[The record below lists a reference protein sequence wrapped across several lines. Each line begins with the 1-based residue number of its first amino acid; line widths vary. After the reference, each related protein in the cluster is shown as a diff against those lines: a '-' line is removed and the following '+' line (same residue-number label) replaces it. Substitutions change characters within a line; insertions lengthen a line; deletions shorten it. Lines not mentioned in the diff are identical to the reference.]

1 MKKILI
7 KVINCTLHYNGKE
20 RKPEETVEI
29 EERFFRS
36 DCMEKINE
44 IIPQNDETGTIP
56 QENEIPP
63 KESNLI
69 TIKELKEIGQNK
81 YEITL
86 IKTKKDEIFKEAKEK
101 FTEKGLDLE
110 EEIEKYLAEKNTAGN
125 EDENSEATN

>member
-20 RKPEETVEI
+20 HKPDETVEI

-44 IIPQNDETGTIP
+44 ITPQNDEPQVDEIP
-56 QENEIPP
+56 Q

-69 TIKELKEIGQNK
+69 TIKELKEISQNK
-81 YEITL
+81 YEIALT
-86 IKTKKDEIFKEAKEK
+86 KTKKDEVFKEAKEK
-101 FTEKGLDLE
+101 FAEKGLDLE
-110 EEIEKYLAEKNTAGN
+110 VEIEKYLVEKNTAGT
-125 EDENSEATN
+125 EDENSEGTN

>member
-20 RKPEETVEI
+20 HKPDETVEI

-44 IIPQNDETGTIP
+44 IIPQNDGPQVDEIP
-56 QENEIPP
+56 Q
-63 KESNLI
+63 KESSLI
-69 TIKELKEIGQNK
+69 TIKELKEISQNK

-86 IKTKKDEIFKEAKEK
+86 TKTKKDEVFKEAKEK
-101 FTEKGLDLE
+101 FAEKGLDLE
-110 EEIEKYLAEKNTAGN
+110 VEIEKYLAEKNTAGT
-125 EDENSEATN
+125 EDENSEGTN

>member
-20 RKPEETVEI
+20 YKPDETVEI

-44 IIPQNDETGTIP
+44 IIPQNDEPQVDEIP
-56 QENEIPP
+56 Q

-69 TIKELKEIGQNK
+69 TIKELKEISQNK
-81 YEITL
+81 YEIALT
-86 IKTKKDEIFKEAKEK
+86 KTKKDEVFKEAKEK
-101 FTEKGLDLE
+101 FAEKGLDLE
-110 EEIEKYLAEKNTAGN
+110 VEIEKYLAEKNTAGT
-125 EDENSEATN
+125 EDENSEGTN

>member
-7 KVINCTLHYNGKE
+7 KVINCTLHYDGKE
-20 RKPEETVEI
+20 HKPDETVEI

-44 IIPQNDETGTIP
+44 IIPQNDETQVDEIP
-56 QENEIPP
+56 Q

-69 TIKELKEIGQNK
+69 TIKELKEISQNK

-86 IKTKKDEIFKEAKEK
+86 TKTKKDDVFKEAKEK
-101 FTEKGLDLE
+101 FAEKGLDLE
-110 EEIEKYLAEKNTAGN
+110 VEIEKYLAEKNTAGT
-125 EDENSEATN
+125 EDENSEGTN

>member
-20 RKPEETVEI
+20 HKPEETVEI

-44 IIPQNDETGTIP
+44 IIPKNDEIGSIP
-56 QENEIPP
+56 QGDGNPP
-63 KESNLI
+63 KESTLI
-69 TIKELKEIGQNK
+69 TIKELKEISQNK

-101 FTEKGLDLE
+101 FAEKGLDLE

-125 EDENSEATN
+125 EDENSEAAN

>member
-20 RKPEETVEI
+20 HKPDETVEI

-44 IIPQNDETGTIP
+44 IIPQNEEMENATQEDNTP
-56 QENEIPP
+56 QN
-63 KESNLI
+63 ESNLI
-69 TIKELKEIGQNK
+69 TVKELKEISQNK
-81 YEITL
+81 EVVL
-86 IKTKKDEIFKEAKEK
+86 LKTKKDDIFKEAKEK

-110 EEIEKYLAEKNTAGN
+110 EEIEKYLAEKNATGN
-125 EDENSEATN
+125 EDENSETTN

>member
-7 KVINCTLHYNGKE
+7 KVINCTLHYDGKE
-20 RKPEETVEI
+20 HKPDETVEI

-44 IIPQNDETGTIP
+44 IIPQNDETQVDEIP
-56 QENEIPP
+56 Q

-69 TIKELKEIGQNK
+69 TIKELKEISQNK

-86 IKTKKDEIFKEAKEK
+86 IKTKKEEIFKEAKEK
-101 FTEKGLDLE
+101 FAEKGLDLE